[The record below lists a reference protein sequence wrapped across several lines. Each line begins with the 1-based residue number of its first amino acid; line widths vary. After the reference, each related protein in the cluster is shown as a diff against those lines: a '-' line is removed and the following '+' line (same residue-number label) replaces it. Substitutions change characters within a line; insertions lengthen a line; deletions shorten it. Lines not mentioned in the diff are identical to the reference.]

1 MTYHIAFDV
10 SHKPRGKIDENLTEL
25 RDSLNSN
32 DFACYNFLE
41 LPITEDSLKSY
52 DILVLAC
59 PDFTKISTL
68 EITAIVS
75 WVRNSGGGLLLLS
88 HAGGDKG
95 RGSNLTEISEQFG
108 IAFENDQVLDEKYN
122 LGLENIPQISTFNIP
137 HPITS
142 GIDSLCYRSG
152 CSLTIFG
159 SGAFSIADSN
169 ETSEPFSCPLICVS
183 ESGKGRVCC
192 IGSYEMFRDKIGGG
206 FQCNEHPKL
215 TLNIFQW
222 LISDYRMELRAN
234 EDGIASVPQ
243 IIDDTKL
250 FIESQ
255 TFSKNAIPQ
264 SNKNSSEIVGISI
277 NISSNRE
284 LIELLKTF
292 QKQINTTKI
301 IIDKL
306 VETAIS
312 SENGVTEAK
321 IKKPN
326 SVTYDAIQKDILEI
340 QQNEYTKPEL
350 KRSSVKTNEQL
361 VPENIQEES
370 ELTTLPPKPESL
382 RKGANDQSSKLS
394 LKPAPK
400 LKTGAKTKKELKD
413 EKEGLETKLSSVE
426 GLLNFIDKKHST
438 GKLDDEEYK
447 FRSKK
452 LQSDLKKTKKKINMI
467 NKILKK

>member
-10 SHKPRGKIDENLTEL
+10 SHKPRGRIDENLTEL

-32 DFACYNFLE
+32 DFTCYNFLE
-41 LPITEDSLKSY
+41 ELTENSLNPY
-52 DILVLAC
+52 DILVFVC
-59 PDFTKISTL
+59 PDFTKISKR

-75 WVRNSGGGLLLLS
+75 WVKNSGGGLLLLS

-222 LISDYRMELRAN
+222 LISDYRMELGAN
-234 EDGIASVPQ
+234 EDVIAPVPQ

-326 SVTYDAIQKDILEI
+326 SVTYEAIQKDILEV
-340 QQNEYTKPEL
+340 QQNEY
-350 KRSSVKTNEQL
+350 RSSVKTNEQII
-361 VPENIQEES
+361 PENIKEES